1 MKHKKNGSQR
11 RELMKQ
17 TKDEVDLARFLRCF
31 SILEGKV
38 VDAYWNLACRV
49 ENPTVKTLLQ
59 YIMID
64 TSKHAE
70 VLRDIS
76 IVTPKLEIKAE
87 DCEKMCGEAWKT
99 LMVDSLQELAENDR
113 ITDTELASQ
122 IDAMK
127 NLESYLAE
135 EYLAILN
142 AETTSFLA
150 KQNHV
155 NLSNY
160 SSILQWIVEDERRHE
175 QVLNIIK
182 NLATG
187 ESRIEHVGV
196 TA

>member
-1 MKHKKNGSQR
+1 
-11 RELMKQ
+11 MKQ
-17 TKDEVDLARFLRCF
+17 SKDEVDLAKFLQCF

-49 ENPTVKTLLQ
+49 ENPAMKTLLQ

-70 VLRDIS
+70 VLKAIS
-76 IVTPKLEIKAE
+76 VAIAGFEIKTE
-87 DCEKMCGEAWKT
+87 DCERMCGETWQT
-99 LMVDSLQELAENDR
+99 LVANSAKELAENDR
-113 ITDTELASQ
+113 ITDIELVSR

-127 NLESYLAE
+127 NLESYFAE

-142 AETTSFLA
+142 AETTNFLA
-150 KQNHV
+150 QQNHV
-155 NLSNY
+155 KLSSY
-160 SSILQWIVEDERRHE
+160 SSILEWIVEDERRHE